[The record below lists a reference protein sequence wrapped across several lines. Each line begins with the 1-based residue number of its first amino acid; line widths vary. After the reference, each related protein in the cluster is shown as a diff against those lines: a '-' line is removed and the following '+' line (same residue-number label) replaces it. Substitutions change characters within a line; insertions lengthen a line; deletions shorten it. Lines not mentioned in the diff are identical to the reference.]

1 MPELPEVETVKEKLK
16 PRLINR
22 KIVDVSVY
30 WPNVIANMPVVDF
43 ENNLKNQVFI
53 DIKRR
58 GKWLVFELTDYH
70 LLVHLRME
78 GKFFF
83 KNSSDEKSKHE
94 HVIFRLE
101 DTELRF
107 HDVRKFGK
115 MYLLGKEDL
124 LSIKPLSELGLEPVD
139 DNLTVDYLNDKYKRK
154 NLPIKEV
161 LLDQRIIAGIGNIYA
176 DEILFLSHINPY
188 CKAKDLNSVELRSII
203 DNTRSVLR
211 DATLAGGTT
220 IRSYVSLDNKKG
232 QFQNY
237 LMVHGRINLPC
248 KVCGTPIIKEFI
260 GGRGTYYCTSCQK
273 QKR

>member
-16 PRLINR
+16 PRLINK
-22 KIVDVSVY
+22 KIKDVSVY
-30 WPNVIANMPVVDF
+30 WPNVIANIPVIDF
-43 ENNLKNQVFI
+43 ETNLKNQIFI

-58 GKWLVFELTDYH
+58 GKWLVFELTDYY

-83 KNSSDEKSKHE
+83 KNNTDEKNKHE
-94 HVIFRLE
+94 HVIFKLE
-101 DTELRF
+101 DIELRF

-124 LSIKPLSELGLEPVD
+124 SSIKPISELGFEPDD
-139 DNLTVDYLNDKYKRK
+139 DNLTVEYLNDKYKRK

-176 DEILFLSHINPY
+176 DEILFLSKINPY
-188 CKAKDLNSVELRSII
+188 TKAKDLNSRELRSII
-203 DNTRSVLR
+203 DNTRSVLNK
-211 DATLAGGTT
+211 AILAGGTT

-232 QFQNY
+232 EFQNY
-237 LMVHGRINLPC
+237 LMVHGKAGLPC
-248 KVCGTPIIKEFI
+248 KICKTPIIKEFI
-260 GGRGTYYCTSCQK
+260 GGRGTYYCTSCQNK
-273 QKR
+273 KR